1 MPLGDFGHS
10 LKKIA
15 CIVFTDICLE
25 FCLKE
30 NNFRPEKRGLMKLCL
45 NNYYLVHVGIE

>member
-10 LKKIA
+10 LKKLPVYRHLSRI
-15 CIVFTDICLE
+15 E